1 MNFVED
7 EFNFEELTSKM
18 IRKKSP
24 NLLFLLPGLFC
35 ILGFA
40 ITLYSHFYEKD
51 GSSLLDIGFYVLMG
65 IILLSLSVFTFNN
78 AINLILF
85 DKRYIAFYAKSPD
98 KKSVDDFLQQIL
110 VEQKKYLLNRYAK
123 VDHYLSPDQ
132 HANNLQWLWDRKII
146 NDAEL
151 NELRI
156 KVLPKP
162 NNNESVGF
170 KIGNSDN

>member
-1 MNFVED
+1 MSTILKQRFFFVTKIFEITDRSLKVKISKPMNFVED

-98 KKSVDDFLQQIL
+98 KKSVDDFLKKIL
-110 VEQKKYLLNRYAK
+110 Y
-123 VDHYLSPDQ
+123 
-132 HANNLQWLWDRKII
+132 
-146 NDAEL
+146 
-151 NELRI
+151 
-156 KVLPKP
+156 
-162 NNNESVGF
+162 
-170 KIGNSDN
+170 